1 MRRHW
6 VFLYLAYLS
15 RPSHDRALY
24 RWMRKAK
31 PQKVLELGLGLGVR
45 ARRVIDYARLLRPG
59 QTIEYS
65 AVDLFEMRSE
75 GQEPGLSLKLAHKTL
90 ISTGAR
96 IRLLPGDPYTALAR
110 SANALGPQDL
120 ILIRAD
126 QDRAALE
133 RAWFYVPRLMH
144 DTTRLVLEERTA
156 EGGVA
161 VRLPSRDEIDR
172 AAQSLRRRAA

>member
-1 MRRHW
+1 
-6 VFLYLAYLS
+6 
-15 RPSHDRALY
+15 
-24 RWMRKAK
+24 
-31 PQKVLELGLGLGVR
+31 
-45 ARRVIDYARLLRPG
+45 
-59 QTIEYS
+59 
-65 AVDLFEMRSE
+65 MRSE
-75 GQEPGLSLKLAHKTL
+75 GQERGLSLKLAHKTL

-144 DTTRLVLEERTA
+144 DATRLVLEERTA

-161 VRLPSRDEIDR
+161 VRLPSRDEVDR
-172 AAQSLRRRAA
+172 AAQSTRRRAA